1 MPWRGILLR
10 LLKERDRW
18 LKKEG
23 NLFLRFVEI
32 MNGVKGTRS
41 ELSVPPVP

>member
-1 MPWRGILLR
+1 MPWRGILR

-23 NLFLRFVEI
+23 NLAIKVREELIAPISFL
-32 MNGVKGTRS
+32 
-41 ELSVPPVP
+41 